1 MKIVFRVSVKG
12 GAASAEKMPV
22 ISEGSRGVVYLA
34 AAFDEEWQNIP
45 VKKLTLWREG
55 ETMLQ
60 FLLDDTGELLLP
72 EVFTLSE
79 KPFYLRF
86 AGEDGDFSLQTN
98 SLCASFG
105 ELRAPAEDQPSF
117 TVYTGNYTLTENGVY
132 PMENKVLTE
141 DLTVDVFTVD
151 TTKDTVTPETLHQ
164 GVTAHDAAGNLI
176 EGTYVNPYNAN
187 TEGDTVTPEAL
198 HQGITAHDAAGNP
211 IEGTYVNPY
220 NANTEGD
227 TVTPEA
233 LHKGVT
239 AHDAA
244 GKPIEGIY
252 VNPYNANTEGDT
264 VTPETLHQGITA
276 HDAAGNPIEGTY
288 VPKTGGSLVSS
299 AGKIIYGAYV
309 SAGAC
314 ECVVVKK

>member
-12 GAASAEKMPV
+12 GTASAEKMPV

-60 FLLDDTGELLLP
+60 FLLDDTGEVLLP

-117 TVYTGNYTLTENGVY
+117 TVYTGSYTLTENGVY

-164 GVTAHDAAGNLI
+164 G
-176 EGTYVNPYNAN
+176 
-187 TEGDTVTPEAL
+187 
-198 HQGITAHDAAGNP
+198 ITAHDAAGKP

-227 TVTPEA
+227 TVVCRGEYRHLTRPCP
-233 LHKGVT
+233 HQKYPCRQSGVHHVFT
-239 AHDAA
+239 DAA
-244 GKPIEGIY
+244 KELRDHDNGKRRAY
-252 VNPYNANTEGDT
+252 
-264 VTPETLHQGITA
+264 H
-276 HDAAGNPIEGTY
+276 GNVERN
-288 VPKTGGSLVSS
+288 GGGEIQSQ
-299 AGKIIYGAYV
+299 
-309 SAGAC
+309 
-314 ECVVVKK
+314 